1 MTMLRRL
8 ITLLIVVAVAG
19 AAAWAM
25 WPRPVAVETAIIG
38 RHDIVLTVEEEGKS
52 RIREVFTVSAPSAGQ
67 MLRVNLHA
75 GDEVVKGMTIVASI
89 KPADPGLLDAR
100 SRGVAE
106 AAVEAAR
113 AAVDLAA
120 AEVRQAEAQLVF
132 LKGELDRATSLIRR
146 GTISERAF
154 QKAQLDAETAQAVL
168 ESAKAMLMVRK
179 RELERAG
186 AALIETSGTG
196 ANTCCIEVRAPVS
209 GRILRV
215 LTESEQ
221 VVQAGTALAEIG
233 DPTDLEIVADL
244 LSRDAVQ
251 IKPGA
256 AAVIDGW
263 GGEPLSAKVVRIDPS
278 AITKVS
284 ALGIEEQRVQAVLAL
299 DGAAATHAALGHG
312 FRIVVRITLW
322 KGESLLAVPIGA
334 LFRRGADWAAYT
346 VENGVARLRVLQL
359 GARNGEFAEVK
370 AGFTEGE
377 TAVLHPSDK
386 VADGVAVA
394 VEASN

>member
-8 ITLLIVVAVAG
+8 ITLLIVICVAG

-25 WPRPVAVETAIIG
+25 WPRPVAVETATIG
-38 RHDIVLTVEEEGKS
+38 RHNIVLTVEEEGKS
-52 RIREVFTVSAPSAGQ
+52 RIREIFTVSAPSAGQ

-154 QKAQLDAETAQAVL
+154 QKAQLDAETAQAML
-168 ESAKAMLMVRK
+168 ESARAMLMVRK

-186 AALIETSGTG
+186 AALIETNGTG

-221 VVQAGTALAEIG
+221 VVQAGTALVEIG

-278 AITKVS
+278 AMTKVS

-312 FRIVVRITLW
+312 FRVVVRITLW
-322 KGESLLAVPIGA
+322 KGEGLLAVPIGA
-334 LFRRGADWAAYT
+334 LFRRGADWAAYA
-346 VENGVARLRVLQL
+346 VENGSARLKILQL

-370 AGFTEGE
+370 AGFAEGA